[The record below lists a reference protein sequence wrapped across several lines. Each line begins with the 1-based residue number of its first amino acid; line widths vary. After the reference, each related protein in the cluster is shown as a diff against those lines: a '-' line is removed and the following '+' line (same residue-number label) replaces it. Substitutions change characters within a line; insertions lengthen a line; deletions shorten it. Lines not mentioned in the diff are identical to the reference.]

1 MAVTKAPILS
11 PTALPAGSAVAARAG
26 SPAGA
31 ASGSARAAMQDSL
44 GIRAETLCK
53 SFGSF
58 TALDS
63 VSIDV
68 RPGEFLTLLG
78 PSGSGKTTLLNI
90 VAGFIRPD
98 AGSLWFS
105 GEDVTQRPV
114 HERGLGMVFQN
125 YALFPHKS
133 VYENI
138 AFPLRVR
145 KLGKDEIAERVNGV
159 LDLVQ
164 MSGLGGRSISTLSGG
179 QRQRVALARAV
190 VFSPRIVLMDEPLSA
205 LDKNLREQMQV
216 EIRHLHEKIRATT
229 IYVTHDQREAL
240 TMSDRIAVMN
250 KGRIE
255 QCDTPDRI
263 YENPASRFVAGFI
276 GETTLVPVVAASPT
290 QVQLPGGSV
299 LSVTSPLPEGPELH
313 VALRAERLLLPSEY
327 GKGCNR
333 IPAKLSDVIYQGDSL
348 LLLAEIAGGH
358 CISIRKTLRGGP
370 VPRGFAAGQAIEL
383 GLAPEATIVVPH

>member
-1 MAVTKAPILS
+1 
-11 PTALPAGSAVAARAG
+11 
-26 SPAGA
+26 
-31 ASGSARAAMQDSL
+31 MQDSP

-276 GETTLVPVVAASPT
+276 GETTLVPVVAASPPKYSCRAAACCR
-290 QVQLPGGSV
+290 LP
-299 LSVTSPLPEGPELH
+299 
-313 VALRAERLLLPSEY
+313 RLCRKAPS
-327 GKGCNR
+327 CM
-333 IPAKLSDVIYQGDSL
+333 
-348 LLLAEIAGGH
+348 
-358 CISIRKTLRGGP
+358 
-370 VPRGFAAGQAIEL
+370 
-383 GLAPEATIVVPH
+383 